1 MHATSL
7 WLHFI
12 AFGSLRHAGLCAV
25 HVIAGRREIHTS
37 GWLELRLIARPEKAN
52 DVATRRQ
59 AGCWLVHAGIEHTA

>member
-37 GWLELRLIARPEKAN
+37 GWL
-52 DVATRRQ
+52 
-59 AGCWLVHAGIEHTA
+59 WLVHAGIEHAV